1 VVDLRVEA
9 PRSGQL
15 ALGDWPWLPRM
26 IDKARAK
33 YYGDIGTYAHPCA
46 RDLSLLRDL
55 GLTVDEFKE
64 IIDTTDTDDEVL
76 RDVEKLRASK
86 GL

>member
-1 VVDLRVEA
+1 MVDLRVEA
-9 PRSGQL
+9 PRPGHL

-33 YYGDIGTYAHPCA
+33 YYGNIGTYAHPCG

-64 IIDTTDTDDEVL
+64 IIDATTTDDEVL
-76 RDVEKLRASK
+76 QEVERLRGSK